1 MRTQQ
6 MQRFP
11 TQSVRAWYLAP
22 ICFETCIRT
31 GKANGGKSF
40 AVPHSPGRAKRLYP
54 YPSSNRRHR
63 RR

>member
-11 TQSVRAWYLAP
+11 TQTVGAWYLAP
-22 ICFETCIRT
+22 AGFETCTCI
-31 GKANGGKSF
+31 GKAASGSAF

-54 YPSSNRRHR
+54 YPSSDRRHR